1 MLFVFAIQL
10 IAVLLMFQP
19 VASYNCDQADWQVTL
34 DRKGWSKCPKD
45 NTYLRGLWRH
55 ELKYGDERVGRIEFG
70 KCCPATQESGYAN
83 QPATCTDWD
92 FPFDK

>member
-10 IAVLLMFQP
+10 IGVLPMFQP

-34 DRKGWSKCPKD
+34 DRKGWSKCSID
-45 NTYLRGLWRH
+45 NTYLRGLWRY
-55 ELKYGDERVGRIEFG
+55 ESKYGDERVGRIEFG
-70 KCCPATQESGYAN
+70 KCCPATESGYAN
-83 QPATCTDWD
+83 QPATCTNWN